1 MMLRSLAAAYAEAGS
16 YGLAAVT
23 ARRALELA
31 IEQKNDA
38 LAAAL
43 QKEIKL
49 FEAGTPVRESTTA
62 GSEMARPREAPQR
75 GKLTVR
81 DAPP

>member
-1 MMLRSLAAAYAEAGS
+1 M
-16 YGLAAVT
+16 AAVT
-23 ARRALELA
+23 ARRALDLA

-38 LAAAL
+38 LAATL

-49 FEAGTPVRESTTA
+49 YEADTPVRDSTIQGSAPTA
-62 GSEMARPREAPQR
+62 
-75 GKLTVR
+75 R